1 MKQADQARKL
11 PVLICLLLA
20 LAFRLDAQNCY
31 QTFLDEGIA
40 AYNAF
45 QFEAAIKK
53 FEAAKVCVD
62 RPNSTDADEWLAKA
76 QNGYIDRLQ
85 IIASRF
91 LTSEGQRAFQ
101 QKNYKVAFRLYQ
113 EALKYKSDNAQAK
126 DLQQK
131 LLPFL
136 ADYQYDFGLDPFL
149 YHPSKIALPHDGS
162 LVVLE
167 KDPENNTTAIS
178 LRDPES
184 NAVVITFKIPGHLSD
199 YHFSKDGKWLAAAFF
214 DAKDQLEK
222 INLWNVA
229 TGEVRQ
235 VSDNIYKNEALQAF
249 AFSSDSRRLVY
260 RSTDVILRTSFKTND
275 NGDLVAD
282 TLREPAYS
290 LSVIDIGSQ
299 KNIYKT
305 AALPDYFVNS
315 SSSAFGNSRVDFR
328 QNLIN
333 QKIAQKFSTG
343 GVITTNYDNFVLKE
357 NEFRIRAALDFTFSP
372 DGKKFAFHHFGEE
385 DLRQIDFSS
394 EVKITFGPL
403 PKSLIGMID
412 VIDLENGTTVYSHK
426 SEHEELPQR
435 LLPFD
440 FSQDSKKLI
449 FIDIRRWTPV
459 EFDNESAKLQSKDPV
474 FKTAFNIYD
483 LVGQRFII
491 EHEQNV
497 FDYFITKN
505 NFAVTWAGNET
516 FAANR
521 RKIGVFDLSRDTL
534 IFSKAIFNEFGLFYD
549 VSAEK
554 EMLRFSIFDGSSS
567 KTLINSLNI
576 KTGEIDTLDFN
587 FAGTGY
593 SYIRA
598 APDGKKL
605 AFLTEAGQGL
615 SVWDAENRK
624 LIRTLKCQ
632 EKVAEFDFSN
642 DSRFII
648 IRDKT
653 NLLKVIDLGITENL
667 YDYFDNYFELLTKEE
682 KAEIGIDW

>member
-1 MKQADQARKL
+1 MKQADSARKL

-53 FEAAKVCVD
+53 FEAAKVCAD
-62 RPNSTDADEWLAKA
+62 RPNTTDAEEWLAKA

-101 QKNYKVAFRLYQ
+101 QKDYKVAFRLYQ

-126 DLQQK
+126 DLQQQ

-136 ADYQYDFGLDPFL
+136 ADHQYNFGLDPSL

-167 KDPENNTTAIS
+167 KDLESKATAIS
-178 LRDPES
+178 LRDAGS
-184 NAVVITFKIPGHLSD
+184 GAVLKTFKVPGHLSD
-199 YHFSKDGKWLAAAFF
+199 YHFSKDGKWLAASYF
-214 DAKDQLEK
+214 DAKDQREK
-222 INLWNVA
+222 LNLWNVA
-229 TGEVRQ
+229 SGEVRQ
-235 VSDNIYKNEALQAF
+235 VFDNIYKSEALPCFCVSAKI
-249 AFSSDSRRLVY
+249 AGGW
-260 RSTDVILRTSFKTND
+260 RTA
-275 NGDLVAD
+275 VAD
-282 TLREPAYS
+282 VRTCDTRYQDPMTTVTSWPIPCGNRLYA
-290 LSVIDIGSQ
+290 LTVFDLDSQ

-305 AALPDYFVNS
+305 TALFTSFLCDQVANIPPLVIS
-315 SSSAFGNSRVDFR
+315 GADFR
-328 QNLIN
+328 QSLIN
-333 QKIAQKFSTG
+333 QKIAQKFSTE

-403 PKSLIGMID
+403 PKTLIGMLEI
-412 VIDLENGTTVYSHK
+412 IDLENGTTVYSHK

-435 LLPFD
+435 LLPFG
-440 FSQDSKKLI
+440 FCKDSKRLV
-449 FIDIRRWTPV
+449 FIDSRRWTPV
-459 EFDNESAKLQSKDPV
+459 EFNSVTAKLESKNSV
-474 FKTAFNIYD
+474 FKTGLNIYD
-483 LVGQRFII
+483 LAGQRFMI

-505 NFAVTWAGNET
+505 NFVVTWAGDET

-521 RKIGVFDLSRDTL
+521 RKFSVFDLSRDTL
-534 IFSKAIFNEFGLFYD
+534 IFSKAINNEFSLFYD

-554 EMLRFSIFDGSSS
+554 DTGKFFHLRWKQCENPDQFIEHKNRRNRYAGLRIRRQG
-567 KTLINSLNI
+567 TQIRP
-576 KTGEIDTLDFN
+576 G
-587 FAGTGY
+587 FAG
-593 SYIRA
+593 
-598 APDGKKL
+598 
-605 AFLTEAGQGL
+605 
-615 SVWDAENRK
+615 W
-624 LIRTLKCQ
+624 
-632 EKVAEFDFSN
+632 
-642 DSRFII
+642 
-648 IRDKT
+648 
-653 NLLKVIDLGITENL
+653 
-667 YDYFDNYFELLTKEE
+667 
-682 KAEIGIDW
+682 